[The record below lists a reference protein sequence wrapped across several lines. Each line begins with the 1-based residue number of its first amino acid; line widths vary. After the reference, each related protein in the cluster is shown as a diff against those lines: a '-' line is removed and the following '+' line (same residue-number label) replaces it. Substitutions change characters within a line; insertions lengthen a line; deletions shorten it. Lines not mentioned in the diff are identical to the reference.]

1 MKIAALA
8 TSLVPSS
15 TANSI
20 QVMKACQAL
29 AQAGHEVCL
38 WVPGRA
44 AAPWEALAER
54 YGLET
59 RFEVRW
65 IPAPLVFRR
74 YDFTLRA
81 LLQARAWGAQ
91 ALYTWALQAALP
103 GLWLGWPTLIELHG
117 PPTGKLGPRLFRGF
131 MHSPKPK
138 RLLLITQA
146 LRQQLEAAYGLPL
159 QGSDVQ
165 IAPNAT
171 DRAQY
176 AQLPDA
182 PTARAQLGLPQ
193 GLTVGYTGHF
203 YAGRG
208 MNLLFELARRFPQLN
223 FLWVGGNPRDVDAW
237 RERLSAAQLNHV
249 TLTGFVP
256 QRALPL
262 YQAAA
267 DILLM
272 PYERKIAGSS
282 GGDSASICSP
292 MKMFDYLAAGRA
304 ILTSDLPVLH
314 EVLNPRNAVFCP
326 PEDVDGWAAALSA
339 LIEDPQRIAALS
351 RQARADSEP
360 YTWLARAQRAL
371 AGLPL
376 EGR

>member
-1 MKIAALA
+1 M
-8 TSLVPSS
+8 
-15 TANSI
+15 
-20 QVMKACQAL
+20 
-29 AQAGHEVCL
+29 
-38 WVPGRA
+38 
-44 AAPWEALAER
+44 
-54 YGLET
+54 
-59 RFEVRW
+59 
-65 IPAPLVFRR
+65 
-74 YDFTLRA
+74 
-81 LLQARAWGAQ
+81 
-91 ALYTWALQAALP
+91 
-103 GLWLGWPTLIELHG
+103 
-117 PPTGKLGPRLFRGF
+117 
-131 MHSPKPK
+131 
-138 RLLLITQA
+138 
-146 LRQQLEAAYGLPL
+146 
-159 QGSDVQ
+159 
-165 IAPNAT
+165 
-171 DRAQY
+171 
-176 AQLPDA
+176 
-182 PTARAQLGLPQ
+182 GLPQ

-208 MNLLFELARRFPQLN
+208 MNLLFELARRFPQVN

-237 RERLSAAQLNHV
+237 RERLSAAQLSHV

-314 EVLNPRNAVFCP
+314 EVLNPHNAVFCP
-326 PEDVDGWAAALSA
+326 PEDVDGWAAALGA
-339 LIEDPQRIAALS
+339 LIEDPERIAALS

-376 EGR
+376 EGK